1 MSSKRNSLVLPPS
14 LPTAARKLFERFPV
28 PVGGDEHSYRQRL
41 ADMLATL
48 HPKTSIEAFWA
59 KDLVDQTLEI
69 ERLRQVEAG
78 LLDAQARD
86 AERTDDAMQRQL
98 AEASAAFAIYGWA
111 QERGL
116 DSRSNTPEIKAQF
129 AKFVE
134 ERLSTYSESSVS
146 HGRPA
151 GPSDIAQSFIHHS
164 AELDRIGRTIAI
176 LEARRRS
183 VLQELEQY
191 RAARRVR
198 ARRAG
203 RNRASF
209 MKPVGSY

>member
-14 LPTAARKLFERFPV
+14 LPAAARKLFERFPT
-28 PVGGDEHSYRQRL
+28 PARDDEHAYRQRL
-41 ADMLATL
+41 AEMLATL
-48 HPKTSIEAFWA
+48 RPKNSIEAFWA
-59 KDLVDQTLEI
+59 KDIVDLTLEI
-69 ERLRQVEAG
+69 ESLRQVEAG
-78 LLDAQARD
+78 LLEAQARD
-86 AERTDDAMQRQL
+86 AERTDDAMQRHL

-116 DSRSNTPEIKAQF
+116 DHRSHSPEIKAQI

-134 ERLSTYSESSVS
+134 ERLSTYSEDSVS
-146 HGRPA
+146 QDRPA

-164 AELDRIGRTIAI
+164 AELDRIGRTIVI

-191 RAARRVR
+191 RAAGRVR

-203 RNRASF
+203 RSRASF
-209 MKPVGSY
+209 MEPVGSY

>member
-14 LPTAARKLFERFPV
+14 LPAAARKLFERFSLPT
-28 PVGGDEHSYRQRL
+28 GADEYAYRQRL

-48 HPKTSIEAFWA
+48 QPKNSIEAFWA
-59 KDLVDQTLEI
+59 KDIVDLTLEI

-78 LLDAQARD
+78 LLEAQARD
-86 AERTDDAMQRQL
+86 ADRTHDAIQRQM
-98 AEASAAFAIYGWA
+98 AEAAAGLDIYGWA
-111 QERGL
+111 RERGL
-116 DSRSNTPEIKAQF
+116 DHRSDTPEIRAQF

-134 ERLSTYSESSVS
+134 ERLSAYSESSGS
-146 HGRPA
+146 QDRPA

-203 RNRASF
+203 GSRASF
-209 MKPVGSY
+209 IDPVGSY